1 MTNLD
6 DDSITTKV
14 IENVENI
21 DEKLESTTTVTSL
34 DFDLKPDINEE
45 GVTEPNIGEI
55 TTEKPIIEKPE
66 YEDDF
71 DDISMTISNND
82 VVSTD
87 NPNEEQH
94 IDYDGVAD
102 DYEEQ
107 TENSIH
113 FPNSSENFP
122 EDNSDNAP
130 EDISD
135 TNSPEDNSGNS
146 SEDNS
151 DNFQEDNSDN
161 SPEDNPYNSA
171 KDNSDNSHEDDH
183 DYSPEDN
190 YDNSP
195 EGKPDNS
202 PEDNND
208 NSSEGD
214 YNDSPEDYE
223 THPYPM
229 TSTTPQPTTITSET
243 TKTTTT
249 TTTTTSTSTTTT
261 TTTTTRSTTASQGK
275 LSTVILLVLKNIYL
289 YF

>member
-1 MTNLD
+1 MITDNEDDYHNYDQIITENPTVTNSKPENESSEVLENDQDDLAKIHENMTNLD

-45 GVTEPNIGEI
+45 GVTEPNIDET

-171 KDNSDNSHEDDH
+171 KDNSDNSHE
-183 DYSPEDN
+183 YN
-190 YDNSP
+190 FKLGAQL
-195 EGKPDNS
+195 EGAGGALAP
-202 PEDNND
+202 
-208 NSSEGD
+208 
-214 YNDSPEDYE
+214 
-223 THPYPM
+223 
-229 TSTTPQPTTITSET
+229 
-243 TKTTTT
+243 
-249 TTTTTSTSTTTT
+249 
-261 TTTTTRSTTASQGK
+261 
-275 LSTVILLVLKNIYL
+275 LLFLPCTEII
-289 YF
+289 